1 MDDNYVEREGGR
13 EIHCMSNKLG
23 IFYGRNN
30 QNNLKQ
36 KSRNGNAS
44 VLFRNKEVN
53 K

>member
-1 MDDNYVEREGGR
+1 MA
-13 EIHCMSNKLG
+13 G
-23 IFYGRNN
+23 INN
-30 QNNLKQ
+30 PNNLKQ